1 MHRTLRQSA
10 AALALGLSTLLPAA
24 ALAGVGK
31 VSVLE
36 GRATRTSGDGVKAP
50 LAVGTDIELK
60 DTLDVGPKSNLKLTL
75 TDGSVIMLGESSQL
89 VITEG
94 DFAGQERKGFSARLG
109 FGKFWSSVTKALSG
123 NQAKFEVSTDRAV
136 AGVRG
141 TIFRVDAVKVVGG
154 TTQAARRART
164 IVRVVEGRVAV
175 EAQVKKQQPTSFANR
190 PGGDGRGAPARGP
203 RKQVSG
209 PTQISAEEWEK
220 RFVELQA
227 NQQVT
232 VGEELWQEAAID
244 AGAKTDAF
252 AKFVEQHQ

>member
-1 MHRTLRQSA
+1 MNRLLSRSA
-10 AALALGLSTLLPAA
+10 RALALGVSLLLPAA

-31 VSVLE
+31 VSVLD
-36 GRATRTSGDGVKAP
+36 GRATRTSGDGVKSA

-154 TTQAARRART
+154 STTQAARRART

-175 EAQVKKQQPTSFANR
+175 EAQVKKAAQGAT
-190 PGGDGRGAPARGP
+190 PGPKGP
-203 RKQVSG
+203 RTQVAG
-209 PTQISAEEWEK
+209 PQEISAQQWEK

-244 AGAKTDAF
+244 TAAKTDAF
-252 AKFVEQHQ
+252 AKFVEKHQ